1 VLLSLHLDQA
11 PPVTRDAFLRLVIQ
25 RLETETFGKAA
36 DQAANSKP
44 PKTLHEL
51 GNSSWI
57 MARVGKKRPREGDA
71 DGGAAEAG
79 PSIGGLNGHAK
90 GGLLKALQKAVRKEE
105 ESDDGG
111 EGSEAEESDGGVAVQ
126 KQTPEEAAREKQ
138 ER

>member
-1 VLLSLHLDQA
+1 MLLSLHLDKA
-11 PPVTRDAFLRLVIQ
+11 PPATRDAFLRLVIQ
-25 RLETETFGKAA
+25 RLETETFGKTA
-36 DQAANSKP
+36 DQSSDSKT

-57 MARVGKKRPREGDA
+57 MARVGRKRPREGG
-71 DGGAAEAG
+71 DGGETAE
-79 PSIGGLNGHAK
+79 GGGSNGHAK

-138 ER
+138 EQ